1 MELIATFSGY
11 SFGSVLDLFLSF
23 LQQKIKMEIGK
34 KENQKNSTDNQLI
47 ILKEYLFN
55 LVIFSFFCIPLK
67 L

>member
-1 MELIATFSGY
+1 M
-11 SFGSVLDLFLSF
+11 
-23 LQQKIKMEIGK
+23 QIKK
-34 KENQKNSTDNQLI
+34 KLNQKNSTDNELI